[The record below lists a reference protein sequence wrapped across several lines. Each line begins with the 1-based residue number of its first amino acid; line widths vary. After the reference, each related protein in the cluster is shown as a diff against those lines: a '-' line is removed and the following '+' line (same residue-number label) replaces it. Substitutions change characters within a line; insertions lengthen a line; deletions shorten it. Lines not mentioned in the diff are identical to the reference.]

1 MLFYICNL
9 FRLTHTY
16 IYTFLVD
23 VLKQTEKNNSYIHIF
38 KNNKDERLLQFSKK
52 KTKTN

>member
-1 MLFYICNL
+1 MLFYIFNL
-9 FRLTHTY
+9 FRLTLY

-38 KNNKDERLLQFSKK
+38 KNKK
-52 KTKTN
+52 CLKLTKMNMKTEYF